1 MQNLIIYGGIT
12 VVLAIG
18 VIMGVFW
25 RFRNTARE
33 EKNYERGLKM
43 VSLLIHLPP
52 ASEDTETTGRDIR
65 DVVEENISKAQV
77 IYNILDST
85 YQKGIWFKLC
95 GQRHFGFE
103 IVGYQGL
110 VYLYAVVPVNL
121 IDVMKQAL
129 LSAYPTVQITE
140 APERNIF
147 NQSGKITGTLGGELT
162 LKESYVQPIA
172 TYQDLK
178 RDALQ
183 SMLNA
188 LSVLDKEDGAGIQIL
203 MRPAHPSWRRV
214 ATNTANQKRHGKSKS
229 FGSESLLDLLK
240 QFLTAFVKTPE
251 SKPKNQESQKELSS
265 LDQANLDAIDD
276 KTRYPGFEVQIRI
289 VASSNIDKR
298 AQTIL
303 SNIVAAFSLFN
314 APNRNGFKYKPANN
328 IQEFVTAY
336 IMRFFPQNLKNTL
349 LNSVELSTIFHFP
362 DQNNIP
368 TSQLERQGSK
378 QVDAPR
384 NIPDS
389 GLLLGYNIF
398 RGVKKP
404 IRIALTDRQ
413 RHMYLVGQTGV
424 GKSHS

>member
-18 VIMGVFW
+18 VVIRVFW
-25 RFRNTARE
+25 NFRNTVQE

-85 YQKGIWFKLC
+85 YQEGLWFKLC

-103 IVGYQGL
+103 IVGHQGL
-110 VYLYAVVPVNL
+110 VYLYAVVPVGL

-129 LSAYPTVQITE
+129 VSAYPTVQITE

-188 LSVLDKEDGAGIQIL
+188 LSVLEKEDGAGIQITYASGASV
-203 MRPAHPSWRRV
+203 MAP
-214 ATNTANQKRHGKSKS
+214 
-229 FGSESLLDLLK
+229 
-240 QFLTAFVKTPE
+240 
-251 SKPKNQESQKELSS
+251 
-265 LDQANLDAIDD
+265 
-276 KTRYPGFEVQIRI
+276 
-289 VASSNIDKR
+289 SSN
-298 AQTIL
+298 
-303 SNIVAAFSLFN
+303 
-314 APNRNGFKYKPANN
+314 
-328 IQEFVTAY
+328 
-336 IMRFFPQNLKNTL
+336 
-349 LNSVELSTIFHFP
+349 
-362 DQNNIP
+362 
-368 TSQLERQGSK
+368 
-378 QVDAPR
+378 
-384 NIPDS
+384 
-389 GLLLGYNIF
+389 
-398 RGVKKP
+398 
-404 IRIALTDRQ
+404 
-413 RHMYLVGQTGV
+413 
-424 GKSHS
+424 